1 MKSIILLLLC
11 VPISVLAGGDLP
23 LAIFKTIG
31 TSNVEEGMDMAIDA
45 NGFIY
50 VLSSTNAAP
59 SSHTDIVVTCMDAN
73 LNCLWSEVY
82 GTGAIEQPSAIAINS
97 ANEIFI
103 SGTQLHVGNDGYD
116 IFVMSISTDGTQ
128 LNYTSHSA
136 PSWQV
141 AHQMTLLN
149 DRPLLL
155 IEDYSSVD
163 RYKLLHYNVGDV
175 FEYIALGTQ
184 LSGRIPSA
192 IEVVGQEIY
201 LASYLD
207 NVNNEETFLNDSK
220 ILKLNSATFSES
232 NLSVS
237 DTQGNVIIN
246 DIFVDAEGLVHIAGE
261 IDLVDYVSGYYA
273 RYDNEGNLLLTAGI
287 GASDDFG
294 FSDVYVTADKIVLP
308 GYLKFAG
315 AGKKDAFVMMLEYNG
330 TFAGA
335 PTFGGEEDDF
345 FVNAAFNDS
354 GEIYCVGTSYSFNGE
369 TGETIVLKLSEAS
382 SGGYQQ
388 TVDLNNE
395 CLVVNVQDSAKA
407 RRDIIRE
414 EYFDL
419 MGRKMESNSI
429 QQIYLKVIY
438 YDNGDVEV
446 SKRLDSFLPMD

>member
-1 MKSIILLLLC
+1 MKNLILLLF
-11 VPISVLAGGDLP
+11 VPFSVIAGGDPP

-31 TSNVEEGMDMAIDA
+31 TSNVEEGIDIAIDS

-50 VLSSTNAAP
+50 ALSSTNAAP
-59 SSHTDIVVTCMDAN
+59 SSHTDVVLTCMDQN

-103 SGTQLHVGNDGYD
+103 SGTQLHVGDDGYD
-116 IFVMSISTDGTQ
+116 VFVMTIAADGTQ
-128 LNYTSHSA
+128 LSYASHSA

-149 DRPLLL
+149 ERPLLL
-155 IEDYSSVD
+155 IEDYSSAD
-163 RYKLLHYNVGDV
+163 RYKLLQCNVGDV
-175 FEYIALGTQ
+175 FEYLPLGTA

-201 LASYLD
+201 LASYLE
-207 NVNNEETFLNDSK
+207 NESNEEAFLNDSK

-237 DTQGNVIIN
+237 DIQGNVVIN
-246 DIFVDAEGLVHIAGE
+246 DIFIDSEGLVHIAGE
-261 IDLVDYVSGYYA
+261 IDLLDYVSGYYA
-273 RYDNEGNLLLTAGI
+273 RYDNEGNLLMTGGI
-287 GASDDFG
+287 GATDDFG
-294 FSDVYVTADKIVLP
+294 FSNVYVTADNIILP

-315 AGKKDAFVMMLEYNG
+315 AGKKDAFVMMLENDG

-345 FVNAAFNDS
+345 FVNAVFSDS

-382 SGGYQQ
+382 AGGYVQ
-388 TVDLNNE
+388 TFDLNNE
-395 CLVVNVQDSAKA
+395 CLVVSIQESKQLP
-407 RRDIIRE
+407 REIIRE

-419 MGRKMESNSI
+419 MGRKMESTNI
-429 QQIYLKVIY
+429 QQIYLKVMY

-446 SKRLDSFLPMD
+446 SKRLDSFFPID